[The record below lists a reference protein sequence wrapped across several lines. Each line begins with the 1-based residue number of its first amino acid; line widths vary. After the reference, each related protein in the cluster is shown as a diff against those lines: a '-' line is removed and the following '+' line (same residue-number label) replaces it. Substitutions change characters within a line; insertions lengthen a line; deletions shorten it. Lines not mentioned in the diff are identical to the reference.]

1 VADMKYKSI
10 EYGLAK
16 YSVIEEVQHS
26 IISAIASYFEKIQ
39 AEQAEAKRQQ
49 IKKRIMQSEYHQKM
63 TGGLPLEEKLKF
75 GSYRS

>member
-1 VADMKYKSI
+1 MKYKSI
-10 EYGLAK
+10 EYDVAK

-26 IISAIASYFEKIQ
+26 IICAIASYFERIQ

-49 IKKRIMQSEYHQKM
+49 IEKRRMQSEYHQEM

-75 GSYRS
+75 GSCRS